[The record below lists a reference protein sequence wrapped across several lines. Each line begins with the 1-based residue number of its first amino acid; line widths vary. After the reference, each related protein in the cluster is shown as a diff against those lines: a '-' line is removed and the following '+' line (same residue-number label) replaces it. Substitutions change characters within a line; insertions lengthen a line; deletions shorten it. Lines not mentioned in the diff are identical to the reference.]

1 LPQADPGFRRPLITM
16 DYLRS
21 KRSSTHQPLEDQRPA
36 KRISTPAGQRLSLV
50 IESTKAKRSQSPAAA
65 KISVTTTSTY
75 CNDPSHLHVEPVQ
88 HAHRTKR
95 ISGVVSALTGGRLN
109 TPRESSEDRTPNG
122 SALSVSVWSDQDAE
136 KFGHIR
142 QRRYGGNWSRK
153 KIALL
158 IAVVLAVIIALALG
172 VALGVKKK
180 PASRYDSI
188 YSIQHSTLTPD
199 PVVRLPPPPATLIP
213 QPLRPLQARFLRP
226 TSPPPQLHRSPP
238 PPFHPAFLPAATLS

>member
-1 LPQADPGFRRPLITM
+1 M

-65 KISVTTTSTY
+65 KINVTTTSTY

-88 HAHRTKR
+88 NGHRAKR

-109 TPRESSEDRTPNG
+109 TPRESSEDQTPNG
-122 SALSVSVWSDQDAE
+122 SALSVSVWSDKDAE

-142 QRRYGGNWSRK
+142 QRRYVGNWSRK
-153 KIALL
+153 RIALL
-158 IAVVLAVIIALALG
+158 IALVLAVIIALALG

-180 PASRYDSI
+180 SASGYGSI
-188 YSIQHSTLTPD
+188 YSIQLFILTPG
-199 PVVRLPPPPATLIP
+199 PVACPPPP
-213 QPLRPLQARFLRP
+213 
-226 TSPPPQLHRSPP
+226 PPVALTP
-238 PPFHPAFLPAATLS
+238 